1 MNNTFSY
8 FGLISGLIF
17 TLLITISFGMRTDN
31 TSTDGTPPL
40 ERGALSIDDT
50 ISDVLPQKIYSIDI
64 NKTYDLAGEV
74 VPMNMDTRERLDREL
89 SVNAYWHSSTLLNLK
104 MSAKYFPTIERVL
117 AEEGIPQDFKYLAV
131 AESNL
136 RNVSSGAAAKGF
148 WQFRKLAAKEWKLE
162 VNNEVDERY
171 HIVKSTRAACKYLKH
186 LKNRFGTWSNAA
198 AAYNVGPTSFAKSMK
213 TQGEDSFYDM
223 NINEETG
230 RYLFRII
237 AIKEIM
243 SHPEKYGFYIQSGE
257 QYSIMDQVEYVTVK
271 STIPDLGDWARAR
284 GISYR
289 TLKYFN
295 PWLISGKLTVK
306 KNIYQIAIP
315 INKRNY

>member
-1 MNNTFSY
+1 MNKSIFAY

-17 TLLITISFGMRTDN
+17 TFLITISFGDKDVPHAEVTDEK
-31 TSTDGTPPL
+31 S
-40 ERGALSIDDT
+40 SDT
-50 ISDVLPQKIYSIDI
+50 TVSGSHLPQQIHSIDI
-64 NKTYDLAGEV
+64 NKTYDLGGEI

-104 MSAKYFPTIERVL
+104 MSAKYFPVIERVL
-117 AEEGIPQDFKYLAV
+117 AEEGVPDDFKYLAV

-171 HIVKSTRAACKYLKH
+171 NIEKSTRAACRYIKH
-186 LKNRFGTWSNAA
+186 MKNRFGSWSNAA
-198 AAYNVGPTSFAKSMK
+198 AAYNVGPTSFSKSMK
-213 TQGEDSFYDM
+213 QQGESSFYDM

-243 SHPEKYGFYIQSGE
+243 NNPDKYGFYLEPGDR
-257 QYSIMDQVEYVTVK
+257 YGTMDQVEYFDIN
-271 STIPDLGDWARAR
+271 SSIPSLSDWAHDH

-306 KNIYQIAIP
+306 NNRYKIAVP
-315 INKRNY
+315 YNKTNY